1 MQLLLLNECT
11 VPRYGPVI
19 THVYSTCCSP
29 DISMASMLKSLNK
42 KKMEIMLNIIMVFHK
57 NYCNTES
64 MYMYVYTV
72 CEFLNLTISLLD
84 RPKLA
89 HLLFYSV

>member
-1 MQLLLLNECT
+1 
-11 VPRYGPVI
+11 
-19 THVYSTCCSP
+19 
-29 DISMASMLKSLNK
+29 
-42 KKMEIMLNIIMVFHK
+42 
-57 NYCNTES
+57 

-89 HLLFYSV
+89 PLLFYSV